1 MMTTRTSTTIKTVN
15 KGMFTFTLEKS
26 VSSTMSDDVYYLVK
40 AYEDGSNFP
49 SYMRSYKTMAA
60 ATRAFNAEVR

>member
-1 MMTTRTSTTIKTVN
+1 MMTTRTNTTIRTAHR
-15 KGMFTFTLEKS
+15 GMFTFTLEKS
-26 VSSTMSDDVYYLVK
+26 VSNTLPDDVYYLVNT
-40 AYEDGSNFP
+40 YMDGSDFP

>member
-1 MMTTRTSTTIKTVN
+1 MMTTRTNTTIKTVN
-15 KGMFTFTLEKS
+15 KGMFAFTLEKS
-26 VSSTMSDDVYYLVK
+26 VSSTMSDDVCYLVK
-40 AYEDGSNFP
+40 AYEDGSDLP